1 MLDYP
6 ILKLNPSKGHR
17 GTYMQAIDVVMLT
30 KNSEHLLEKC
40 LGSLYQNVP
49 INRLIIID
57 GFSTDRTLKILD
69 QFHQKHK
76 NVTVL
81 SDEGTRA
88 RARVKGIQQV
98 TTEWFMFADSDI
110 VLSKDWFQKA
120 KEDIQSDVGAV
131 WGVNIDVLPYVKDRR
146 ILSLQ
151 TVVAKKSYE
160 LRGGTH
166 DTLIRRDLV
175 SDIRIPEQLHTYE
188 DAYIMNHIRGKGYRT
203 VIGNEIFCL
212 HYKPPENWSLSNAVS
227 GAILEFRCGL
237 LYSKNWTYMAYYPF
251 FTTYW
256 VLQIAVQHGKKL
268 FRS

>member
-1 MLDYP
+1 
-6 ILKLNPSKGHR
+6 
-17 GTYMQAIDVVMLT
+17 MQAIDVVMLT

-57 GFSTDRTLKILD
+57 GFSTDRTLKILEE
-69 QFHQKHK
+69 FHQKHK

-110 VLSKDWFQKA
+110 LLSKDWFQKA

-131 WGVNIDVLPYVKDRR
+131 WGVNIDVLPYVKDKR

-175 SDIRIPEQLHTYE
+175 SDIKIPEQLHTYE

-256 VLQIAVQHGKKL
+256 VLQMAVQHGKKL